1 MDYPTRYAVAER
13 LYKTVSKL
21 PDEEALAVVDLNKKS
36 LENEDMIFVWDVV
49 KCKIDAA
56 AKRRLKK

>member
-1 MDYPTRYAVAER
+1 MDYSTRYAVAER

-56 AKRRLKK
+56 AKRRLKR